1 VLTFIPQEDRVSY
14 PERGILTRGSTFRPG
29 FAQSGSVFADSK
41 PVASYPAHLRKPS
54 GLPDRRENAPRLVL
68 RFALYSGAVLLATG
82 LAILWTVDHE
92 ITARARHAVEV
103 QGQTVAQQSLRG
115 RLLPSDFKAPVRGR
129 RLAQLDELF
138 RREVFTPGVIGTRL
152 VNREGTI
159 TYAARHQL
167 IGTKVPYMHDLA
179 AVFAGM
185 SQRRVTHTVSSRGD
199 RNVKVLQSL
208 VPVRETPTSKP
219 VGAFEFDQDYHAMEA
234 GLGDTSHRLVLILT
248 IAFLVLYLSLF
259 PILHRLTGQLASR
272 NRSLREQAAERQKLL
287 EAEQAA
293 RAEAETI
300 QRLLTQQN
308 KRLMELDLMKDEFVS
323 LVSHELRT
331 PLTSI
336 RGYLELLLEDGGNL
350 SPEQERFLGVVDRN
364 SERLLHLVG
373 DLLFLAQVDAGKLTI
388 EREDVDF
395 EQVVQDSVETL
406 RPIAEARQI
415 ELVTSITPVPRLV
428 GDRAR
433 LAQVLDNLLSNAL
446 KFTPEGGRVSVALRA
461 DGDRAIVEVEDNG
474 VGIPRAEQNRLFER
488 FFRSSRAMENAIPG
502 TGLGLAITKAIAER
516 HEGRISVESE
526 EDVGTSV
533 RLELPLATPTAR
545 QRRRSSWQLRLD
557 PDRDE

>member
-1 VLTFIPQEDRVSY
+1 LI
-14 PERGILTRGSTFRPG
+14 RGSTFRPG
-29 FAQSGSVFADSK
+29 FAQPGGVFADSK
-41 PVASYPAHLRKPS
+41 PVASYPVHLRKPS

-68 RFALYSGAVLLATG
+68 RFAIYSGAVLLAAG

-103 QGQTVAQQSLRG
+103 QGQTVVQQSLRG

-138 RREVFTPGVIGTRL
+138 RRQIFTPGVIGTRL
-152 VNREGTI
+152 VNRDGTI

-167 IGTKVPYMHDLA
+167 IGTKVPYMRDLA

-185 SQRRVTHTVSSRGD
+185 SKRRVTHTVSWRGE
-199 RNVKVLQSL
+199 RNVKVLQSV
-208 VPVRETPTSKP
+208 VPVRETATTKP
-219 VGAFEFDQDYHAMEA
+219 VGAFEFDQDYRAM
-234 GLGDTSHRLVLILT
+234 GVGIGDASHRLMLILAM
-248 IAFLVLYLSLF
+248 AFLVLYLSLF
-259 PILHRLTGQLASR
+259 PILHRLTGQLESR
-272 NRSLREQAAERQKLL
+272 NRRLREQAAEREELL
-287 EAEQAA
+287 EAEQVA
-293 RAEAETI
+293 RAEAEAI
-300 QRLLTQQN
+300 QRLLTEQN
-308 KRLMELDLMKDEFVS
+308 TRLRELDLMKDEFVS

-336 RGYLELLLEDGGNL
+336 RGYLELLLEEGGNL
-350 SPEQERFLGVVDRN
+350 SLEQQRFLGVVDRN
-364 SERLLHLVG
+364 SERLLDLVG

-388 EREDVDF
+388 ERENVDF
-395 EQVVQDSVETL
+395 EQIVQDSVETL
-406 RPIAEARQI
+406 RPIAESRRI
-415 ELVTSITPVPRLV
+415 ELVTSITPVPHLV

-446 KFTPEGGRVSVALRA
+446 KFTSEGGRVSVSLHVDGERA
-461 DGDRAIVEVEDNG
+461 VVEVRDNG

-488 FFRSSRAMENAIPG
+488 FFRSSRATENAIPG

-516 HEGRISVESE
+516 HGGRISVESE

-533 RLELPLATPTAR
+533 RVDLPLATAHEKTAR
-545 QRRRSSWQLRLD
+545 ARELAA
-557 PDRDE
+557 PATP

>member
-1 VLTFIPQEDRVSY
+1 
-14 PERGILTRGSTFRPG
+14 
-29 FAQSGSVFADSK
+29 
-41 PVASYPAHLRKPS
+41 
-54 GLPDRRENAPRLVL
+54 
-68 RFALYSGAVLLATG
+68 
-82 LAILWTVDHE
+82 
-92 ITARARHAVEV
+92 
-103 QGQTVAQQSLRG
+103 
-115 RLLPSDFKAPVRGR
+115 
-129 RLAQLDELF
+129 
-138 RREVFTPGVIGTRL
+138 
-152 VNREGTI
+152 
-159 TYAARHQL
+159 
-167 IGTKVPYMHDLA
+167 
-179 AVFAGM
+179 
-185 SQRRVTHTVSSRGD
+185 
-199 RNVKVLQSL
+199 VLQSL

>member
-1 VLTFIPQEDRVSY
+1 M
-14 PERGILTRGSTFRPG
+14 
-29 FAQSGSVFADSK
+29 
-41 PVASYPAHLRKPS
+41 ASYPVHLRKPS

-68 RFALYSGAVLLATG
+68 RFAIYSGAVLLAAG

-103 QGQTVAQQSLRG
+103 QGQTVVQQSLRG

-138 RREVFTPGVIGTRL
+138 RREIFTPGVIGTRL
-152 VNREGTI
+152 VNRDGTI

-167 IGTKVPYMHDLA
+167 IGTKVPYMRDLA

-185 SQRRVTHTVSSRGD
+185 SQRRVTHTVSWRGE
-199 RNVKVLQSL
+199 RNVKVLQSV
-208 VPVRETPTSKP
+208 VPVRETATTKP
-219 VGAFEFDQDYHAMEA
+219 VGAFEFDQDYRAM
-234 GLGDTSHRLVLILT
+234 GVGIGDASHRLMLILAM
-248 IAFLVLYLSLF
+248 AFLVLYLSLF
-259 PILHRLTGQLASR
+259 PILHRLTGQLESR
-272 NRSLREQAAERQKLL
+272 NRRLREQAAEREELL
-287 EAEQAA
+287 EAEQVA
-293 RAEAETI
+293 RAEAEAI
-300 QRLLTQQN
+300 QRLLTEQN
-308 KRLMELDLMKDEFVS
+308 TRLRELDLMKDEFVS

-336 RGYLELLLEDGGNL
+336 RGYLELLLEEGGNL
-350 SPEQERFLGVVDRN
+350 SLEQQRFLGVVDRN
-364 SERLLHLVG
+364 SERLLDLVG

-388 EREDVDF
+388 ERENVDF
-395 EQVVQDSVETL
+395 EQIVQDSVETL
-406 RPIAEARQI
+406 RPIAESRRI
-415 ELVTSITPVPRLV
+415 ELVTSITPVPHLV

-446 KFTPEGGRVSVALRA
+446 KFTSEGGRVSVSLHVDGERA
-461 DGDRAIVEVEDNG
+461 VVEVRDNG

-488 FFRSSRAMENAIPG
+488 FFRSSRATENAIPG

-516 HEGRISVESE
+516 HGGRISVESE

-533 RLELPLATPTAR
+533 RVDLPLATAHEKTAR
-545 QRRRSSWQLRLD
+545 ARELAA
-557 PDRDE
+557 PATP

>member
-1 VLTFIPQEDRVSY
+1 LI
-14 PERGILTRGSTFRPG
+14 RGSTFRRR
-29 FAQSGSVFADSK
+29 FAQPGGIFADSK

-54 GLPDRRENAPRLVL
+54 ELPDRRENAPRLVL
-68 RFALYSGAVLLATG
+68 RFALYSGAVLLAAG

-103 QGQTVAQQSLRG
+103 QGQTIVQQSLRG

-138 RREVFTPGVIGTRL
+138 RREIFTPGVIGTRL
-152 VNREGTI
+152 VNRGGTI

-167 IGTKVPYMHDLA
+167 IGTKVPYMRDLA

-185 SQRRVTHTVSSRGD
+185 SKRRVTHTVGWRGK

-208 VPVRETPTSKP
+208 VPVRETATTKP
-219 VGAFEFDQDYHAMEA
+219 VGAFEFDQDYRAIEV
-234 GLGDTSHRLVLILT
+234 GIGDASHRLVLILM

-272 NRSLREQAAERQKLL
+272 NRSLREQAAEREELL
-287 EAEQAA
+287 EAEQTA
-293 RAEAETI
+293 RAEAEAI
-300 QRLLTQQN
+300 QRLLTEQN
-308 KRLMELDLMKDEFVS
+308 TQLRELDLMKDEFVS

-336 RGYLELLLEDGGNL
+336 RGYLDLLLEEGGNL
-350 SPEQERFLGVVDRN
+350 TPEQERFLGVVDRN
-364 SERLLHLVG
+364 SERLLDLVG

-406 RPIAEARQI
+406 RPIAESRRTK
-415 ELVTSITPVPRLV
+415 LVTSISPVPRLV

-446 KFTPEGGRVSVALRA
+446 KFTPEGGRVSVSLHA
-461 DGDRAIVEVEDNG
+461 DGDRAVVEVQDNG
-474 VGIPRAEQNRLFER
+474 VGIPGAEQNRLFER
-488 FFRSSRAMENAIPG
+488 FFRSSRATENAIPG

-516 HEGRISVESE
+516 HGGRISVESE

-533 RLELPLATPTAR
+533 RVELPLATPHEQAAR
-545 QRRRSSWQLRLD
+545 ARELAA
-557 PDRDE
+557 PATP

>member
-1 VLTFIPQEDRVSY
+1 VLTFIPRGDRASY
-14 PERGILTRGSTFRPG
+14 PKRGILTGGSTFRPG

-68 RFALYSGAVLLATG
+68 RFALYSGAVLLAAG

-92 ITARARHAVEV
+92 LTARARNAVEV

-115 RLLPSDFKAPVRGR
+115 RLLPSDFRAPVRGR

-179 AVFAGM
+179 AVFAGI
-185 SQRRVTHTVSSRGD
+185 SQRRVTHTVSWRGD

-208 VPVRETPTSKP
+208 VPVRETATSKP

-234 GLGDTSHRLVLILT
+234 GLGDTSHRLLLILT

-388 EREDVDF
+388 EREDVEF

-406 RPIAEARQI
+406 RPIAEARRI
-415 ELVTSITPVPRLV
+415 ELVTSITPVRRLV

-474 VGIPRAEQNRLFER
+474 VGIPRGEQNRLFER
-488 FFRSSRAMENAIPG
+488 FFRSSRATENAIPG

-533 RLELPLATPTAR
+533 RLELPLATADSEAAEALELAAPTG
-545 QRRRSSWQLRLD
+545 S
-557 PDRDE
+557 

>member
-1 VLTFIPQEDRVSY
+1 
-14 PERGILTRGSTFRPG
+14 
-29 FAQSGSVFADSK
+29 
-41 PVASYPAHLRKPS
+41 
-54 GLPDRRENAPRLVL
+54 
-68 RFALYSGAVLLATG
+68 
-82 LAILWTVDHE
+82 
-92 ITARARHAVEV
+92 
-103 QGQTVAQQSLRG
+103 
-115 RLLPSDFKAPVRGR
+115 
-129 RLAQLDELF
+129 
-138 RREVFTPGVIGTRL
+138 
-152 VNREGTI
+152 
-159 TYAARHQL
+159 
-167 IGTKVPYMHDLA
+167 
-179 AVFAGM
+179 
-185 SQRRVTHTVSSRGD
+185 
-199 RNVKVLQSL
+199 
-208 VPVRETPTSKP
+208 
-219 VGAFEFDQDYHAMEA
+219 
-234 GLGDTSHRLVLILT
+234 
-248 IAFLVLYLSLF
+248 
-259 PILHRLTGQLASR
+259 
-272 NRSLREQAAERQKLL
+272 
-287 EAEQAA
+287 
-293 RAEAETI
+293 
-300 QRLLTQQN
+300 
-308 KRLMELDLMKDEFVS
+308 MELDLMKDEFVS

-533 RLELPLATPTAR
+533 RLELPLATPDGEAAEALELAAPTG
-545 QRRRSSWQLRLD
+545 S
-557 PDRDE
+557 

>member
-1 VLTFIPQEDRVSY
+1 VQNVDFYPSPGPRVY
-14 PERGILTRGSTFRPG
+14 PEGGILIRGSTFRRG
-29 FAQSGSVFADSK
+29 FAQSGGVFADSK
-41 PVASYPAHLRKPS
+41 AVASYPAHLRKPS
-54 GLPDRRENAPRLVL
+54 RLPDRREDAPRLVL
-68 RFALYSGAVLLATG
+68 RFALYSGAVLFAAG

-103 QGQTVAQQSLRG
+103 QGQTIVQQSLRG

-129 RLAQLDELF
+129 RLTQLDELF
-138 RREVFTPGVIGTRL
+138 RREIFTPGVIGTRL
-152 VNREGTI
+152 VNRGGTI

-185 SQRRVTHTVSSRGD
+185 SKRRVTHTVSWRGK

-208 VPVRETPTSKP
+208 VPVRETATTKP
-219 VGAFEFDQDYHAMEA
+219 VGVFEFDQDYRALEI
-234 GLGDTSHRLVLILT
+234 GIGDASHRLVLILT

-272 NRSLREQAAERQKLL
+272 NRSLREQAAEREELL
-287 EAEQAA
+287 EAEQTA
-293 RAEAETI
+293 RAEAEAI
-300 QRLLTQQN
+300 QRLLTEQN
-308 KRLMELDLMKDEFVS
+308 TRLRELDLMKDEFVS

-336 RGYLELLLEDGGNL
+336 RGYLDLLLEEGGNL
-350 SPEQERFLGVVDRN
+350 TPEQERFLGVVDRN
-364 SERLLHLVG
+364 SERLLDLVG

-406 RPIAEARQI
+406 RPIAESRRTK
-415 ELVTSITPVPRLV
+415 LVTSIAPVPRLV

-446 KFTPEGGRVSVALRA
+446 KFTPEGGRVSVSLHA
-461 DGDRAIVEVEDNG
+461 DGDRAVVEVQDNG
-474 VGIPRAEQNRLFER
+474 VGIPGAEQNRLFER
-488 FFRSSRAMENAIPG
+488 FFRSSRATENAIPG

-516 HEGRISVESE
+516 HGGRISVESE

-533 RLELPLATPTAR
+533 RVELPLATAHEQAAR
-545 QRRRSSWQLRLD
+545 ARELAA
-557 PDRDE
+557 PATP

>member
-1 VLTFIPQEDRVSY
+1 M
-14 PERGILTRGSTFRPG
+14 
-29 FAQSGSVFADSK
+29 
-41 PVASYPAHLRKPS
+41 ASYPTRLPEPS

-68 RFALYSGAVLLATG
+68 RFALYSGAVLLAAG

-92 ITARARHAVEV
+92 VTARAQHAVEV
-103 QGQTVAQQSLRG
+103 QGQTVVQQSLRG
-115 RLLPSDFKAPVRGR
+115 RLLPSDFEAPVRGR
-129 RLAQLDELF
+129 RLAQLDDLF
-138 RREVFTPGVIGTRL
+138 RRQIFTTGVIGTRL
-152 VNREGTI
+152 VNRDGTI

-167 IGTKVPYMHDLA
+167 IGTKVPYMRDLA

-185 SQRRVTHTVSSRGD
+185 SKRRVTHTVSRRGE

-208 VPVRETPTSKP
+208 VPVRETATTKP
-219 VGAFEFDQDYHAMEA
+219 VGAFEFDQDYRALEV
-234 GLGDTSHRLVLILT
+234 GIGDASHRLALILA

-272 NRSLREQAAERQKLL
+272 NRRLREQAAEREELL

-293 RAEAETI
+293 RTEAEAI
-300 QRLLTQQN
+300 QRLLTEQN
-308 KRLMELDLMKDEFVS
+308 TRLRELDLMKDEFVS

-336 RGYLELLLEDGGNL
+336 RGYLELLLEETGNL
-350 SPEQERFLGVVDRN
+350 SLEQQRFLGVVDRN

-406 RPIAEARQI
+406 RPIAESRRI

-446 KFTPEGGRVSVALRA
+446 KFTPEGGRVSVSVHT
-461 DGDRAIVEVEDNG
+461 DGDRAVVEVQDNG
-474 VGIPRAEQNRLFER
+474 VGIPGAEQNRLFER
-488 FFRSSRAMENAIPG
+488 FFRSSRATENAIPG

-516 HEGRISVESE
+516 HGGRISVESE

-533 RLELPLATPTAR
+533 RVELPLATAHEQAAHTLELAAPAT
-545 QRRRSSWQLRLD
+545 S
-557 PDRDE
+557 